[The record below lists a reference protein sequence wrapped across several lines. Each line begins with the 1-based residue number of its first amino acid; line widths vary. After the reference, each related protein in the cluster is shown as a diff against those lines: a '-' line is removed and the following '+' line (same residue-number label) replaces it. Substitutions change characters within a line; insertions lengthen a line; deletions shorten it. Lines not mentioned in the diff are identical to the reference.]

1 MKERSAR
8 NAQRRSSGR
17 GAFLSGGC
25 ASWKNQPDQ
34 RLLQVS
40 PPGQQKMD
48 IFFRFT
54 PRSLHIFYNC
64 WLFA

>member
-8 NAQRRSSGR
+8 NAQRRGSGGGGFFFR
-17 GAFLSGGC
+17 GC